1 MKTKVE
7 DMALTCGAE
16 ETDDVRAIAAKDGVA
31 VEVCG
36 IAEVDD
42 VRTIAD
48 VEDVALTCGADVTED
63 VRTIAAA
70 DGLAIEVRT
79 IASKLL
85 EDKAAESCLAGPAW
99 ASVRLTVAALR
110 KSGRPTAVSG
120 GNSAVV
126 PLSPGSRL

>member
-1 MKTKVE
+1 MKAEVE
-7 DMALTCGAE
+7 DVALTCGAE
-16 ETDDVRAIAAKDGVA
+16 EPDDVRAIAAKDGVA

-36 IAEVDD
+36 IAEVED

-48 VEDVALTCGADVTED
+48 AEDVALTCGVGVTED

-70 DGLAIEVRT
+70 
-79 IASKLL
+79 
-85 EDKAAESCLAGPAW
+85 ESCLARPAW
-99 ASVRLTVAALR
+99 ASVRPTVATLW

-120 GNSAVV
+120 GNLAVV

>member
-1 MKTKVE
+1 MKADAE
-7 DMALTCGAE
+7 DVALTCGAE
-16 ETDDVRAIAAKDGVA
+16 DTDVVRAIVAKDGEA

-42 VRTIAD
+42 VRTIAE
-48 VEDVALTCGADVTED
+48 VEDVALTCVADVIED

-70 DGLAIEVRT
+70 
-79 IASKLL
+79 
-85 EDKAAESCLAGPAW
+85 ESSLAGPAW
-99 ASVRLTVAALR
+99 ASVRPTAAALR

>member
-1 MKTKVE
+1 MKAEAE
-7 DMALTCGAE
+7 DGALTCGAE
-16 ETDDVRAIAAKDGVA
+16 DTDVVRAIAAKDGVA
-31 VEVCG
+31 VIACG

-70 DGLAIEVRT
+70 
-79 IASKLL
+79 
-85 EDKAAESCLAGPAW
+85 ESSLAGPAW